1 MSGESRAALAAGRLA
16 VRRLTEELLLSVTV
30 VARGIFGA
38 AASSIF
44 MFDEQTDE
52 LVFAAVSGHG
62 EQSLVGT
69 RFPSSRGLAGWV
81 LVTRQPIVIEDAESD
96 ARFARDVAERAGYI
110 PRTIMAA
117 PLMHG
122 EEAVGVIQVL
132 DPPSG
137 RRITPADLDLLGL
150 FANQAAIGLHLATRA
165 REAREALSD
174 AAGDASELSRL
185 ATAIDGLED
194 ERRAAALALI
204 GDLTRLIDAD

>member
-16 VRRLTEELLLSVTV
+16 GEEAHRELLLSVTV

-38 AASSIF
+38 QASSIF

-150 FANQAAIGLHLATRA
+150 FANQAALALDLMQRN
-165 REAREALSD
+165 
-174 AAGDASELSRL
+174 
-185 ATAIDGLED
+185 
-194 ERRAAALALI
+194 RRAAAAVEGEATSVASLAAAVDALD
-204 GDLTRLIDAD
+204 GPRRESAERLVAVLAELLDQR